1 MPAVLRDRLL
11 RRFPVSAA
19 AGWAVALA
27 CGVVACVGC
36 QTGPLIRGQ
45 SPPVAAGGETGD
57 QWESRPT
64 MPDARQAAPRTLDL
78 PPVDGPV
85 EKKQARPQPG
95 KRPDLSKQ
103 TLVAIVVEGN
113 QSITT
118 KDILR
123 LLRLQPGRMI
133 TEAQVRDDVR
143 RLFATRWFFSVE
155 PFYRNDVDNPGGLT
169 LVLRVVERP
178 MIRAIRYEGNKHF
191 DDEELTEAT
200 GLRIGSPYDISANRE
215 AVRKLAQMYRDKGFA
230 FARVELVKGDRRGD
244 RDVVFRVEEGQ
255 QVVVADVTFEGNN
268 YRYAT
273 AGILRTKTKTK
284 RAMLGVDLF
293 GGKFKPETI
302 PQDKQALLEY
312 YRGLG
317 FFDVKITHRVS
328 TADVVFNPFRQ
339 GDGNLTIEYTISE
352 GTQYK
357 IRTVSLRG
365 NKVFSTKTL
374 ADELQLTAG
383 EFFNKRY
390 LADDV
395 RKMKD
400 RYGRLGRLFAR
411 VEPLTRFDDSQ
422 PGVVDVIYEIDEDR
436 PYLIG
441 PIDVNFHG
449 DNPHTKETVVLNRL
463 LIQPGEVAD
472 PKLIRRSERRLAG
485 MIFERGPMNGP
496 RIRVRPM
503 EPEEL
508 VPKRIPADPLSGLI
522 PRTRFDRDVFDP
534 SGLDRIDTGLDAV
547 VSGPPFE
554 RGPELESEIFRAQS
568 KEPIPAAQPYN
579 PIIENS
585 PLGDPFG
592 SLGRALVDPNYGL
605 LDVDIDVTEARTGRL
620 MFGAGVNSDS
630 GVVGSIVLD
639 ENNFDLLRLPSS
651 MQDISDGTAWRGG
664 GQRLRIEAMPGNYF
678 SRYLLN
684 WSDPYFLDTDFSL
697 SVAGFYYQRF
707 YFDWHEHRTGGR
719 VTLGRQ
725 LTREWSL
732 SGTLRLESVDIDN
745 PDVPTPDL
753 LLAALGE
760 TWFTSGRVSLA
771 HDTRDNAFLP
781 TEGHFLQASFEHAFG
796 DFSFPQFRGD
806 AKQYYTLSE
815 RPDGNGRQVL
825 SLSSQVGWTGVDT
838 PIYERFFAGGYQSFR
853 GFDFRGVSPR
863 QDGFPNTGIGG
874 RFMALGSVQ
883 YQFPITADEMISG
896 VVFTDFG
903 SIEDRITL
911 DDFRLT
917 LGGGLR
923 VMIPAMGPV
932 PIAVDWGVPLV
943 KQDFDDERMFS
954 FYIGINR

>member
-11 RRFPVSAA
+11 FLFRVSRT
-19 AGWAVALA
+19 AGW
-27 CGVVACVGC
+27 VVVLGCATAGACVGC
-36 QTGPLIRGQ
+36 QSGLLARGQ
-45 SPPVAAGGETGD
+45 SPPTAGDESAD
-57 QWESRPT
+57 HWESRRVSPV
-64 MPDARQAAPRTLDL
+64 ARQPAPRTLDL

-85 EKKQARPQPG
+85 RQPG
-95 KRPDLSKQ
+95 KRLDLSKQ
-103 TLVAIVVEGN
+103 TVLDIVVEGN
-113 QSITT
+113 ESIAT

-123 LLRLQPGRMI
+123 LIRLQPGRMI
-133 TEAQVRDDVR
+133 SEAQVRDDVR

-155 PFYRNDVDNPGGLT
+155 PSYRPDADNPGSLT

-178 MIRAIRYEGNKHF
+178 MIRAIRYEGNEHF
-191 DDEELTEAT
+191 DDKELTEAT
-200 GLRIGSPYDISANRE
+200 GLRIGSPFDISANRE
-215 AVRKLAQMYRDKGFA
+215 AVRKLNQMYRDKGFA
-230 FARVELVKGDRRGD
+230 FTTIELVEGNRRSD
-244 RDVVFRVEEGQ
+244 RDVVFRIKEGQ
-255 QVVVADVTFEGNN
+255 KVVVADVTFRGNN

-284 RAMLGVDLF
+284 RALLGVDLF
-293 GGKFKPETI
+293 GGKFDPETI

-328 TADVVFNPFRQ
+328 TSDVVYNPFRQ
-339 GDGNLTIEYTISE
+339 GGGNLTIEYTIVE
-352 GTQYK
+352 GSQYK
-357 IRTVSLRG
+357 VRSVLLRG

-374 ADELQLTAG
+374 SDELQLASG
-383 EFFNKRY
+383 EYFNQRY

-400 RYGRLGRLFAR
+400 RYGQLGRLFAR
-411 VEPLTRFDDSQ
+411 VEPLTRFDDLQ

-485 MIFERGPMNGP
+485 MIFERGPVNGP

-503 EPEEL
+503 EPDEL
-508 VPKRIPADPLSGLI
+508 VPKRIRVDPLSGLI
-522 PRTRFDRDVFDP
+522 PPTRFDRDVFDP
-534 SGLDRIDTGLDAV
+534 SGFDRMGTGPDVV
-547 VSGPPFE
+547 VSGAAF
-554 RGPELESEIFRAQS
+554 ESEIFRAQN
-568 KEPIPAAQPYN
+568 KGPDPAAQPYN

-605 LDVDIDVTEARTGRL
+605 LDIDIDVTEARTGRL

-651 MQDISDGTAWRGG
+651 MQDVADGTAWRGG

-707 YFDWHEHRTGGR
+707 YFDWDEHRTGGR

-753 LLAALGE
+753 LQAALGE
-760 TWFTSGRVSLA
+760 TWFTSGRVALV

-796 DFSFPQFRGD
+796 DFSFPQVRGD
-806 AKQYYTLSE
+806 AKQYYTLAE
-815 RPDGNGRQVL
+815 RPDGNGRHVL
-825 SLSSQVGWTGVDT
+825 SLSSQLGWTGADT

-853 GFDFRGVSPR
+853 GFDFRGISPR

-874 RFMALGSVQ
+874 RLMALGSVQ

-903 SIEDRITL
+903 SIEDRVTL
-911 DDFRLT
+911 NDFRLT

-923 VMIPAMGPV
+923 VLIPAMGPV
-932 PIAVDWGVPLV
+932 PIAVDWGVPLI